1 MGWGVN
7 ADGLESKAAAI
18 LSLRNEAGG
27 ESSRQQ
33 ISDALV
39 VQARQL
45 LNLARLLRSD
55 DPTEDICLFNLPEPE
70 SKSPP
75 IFFQTDRTIEPDTRD
90 LARKAYR
97 ERRLRD
103 QIFGDLELFGE
114 PGWDILL
121 DLANASFSG
130 VRVSV
135 SSACVGACVPPTT
148 GLRWISVLEK
158 AGLVEREDDLL
169 DGRRTY
175 VKLTRKGLFKMEEY
189 LRATNA
195 F

>member
-1 MGWGVN
+1 MK
-7 ADGLESKAAAI
+7 AEGLDSKAAAI
-18 LSLRNEAGG
+18 LLLQNQVGDG
-27 ESSRQQ
+27 PSRQQ

-55 DPTEDICLFNLPEPE
+55 DPAEDLDLFNTPAPDT
-70 SKSPP
+70 KSPP
-75 IFFQTDRTIEPDTRD
+75 IFFQTDRAIEPDTRD

-103 QIFGDLELFGE
+103 QIFDDLELFGE

-121 DLANASFSG
+121 DLTNASLSG

-135 SSACVGACVPPTT
+135 SSACVGACVPSTT

-189 LRATNA
+189 LRATCA